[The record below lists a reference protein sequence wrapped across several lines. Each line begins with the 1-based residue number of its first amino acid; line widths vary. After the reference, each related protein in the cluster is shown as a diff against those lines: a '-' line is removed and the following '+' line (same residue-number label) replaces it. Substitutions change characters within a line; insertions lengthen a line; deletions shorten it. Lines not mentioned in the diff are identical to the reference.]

1 MINYGVVYPQAI
13 LIFTVTILYSV
24 IQPTIL
30 IFGALYFGIG
40 YVVYKYKLL
49 FGESSSFS
57 FTSIFSDAF
66 AM

>member
-1 MINYGVVYPQAI
+1 MINYGDVYPQAI
-13 LIFTVTILYSV
+13 LIFTVTMLYSV

-49 FGESSSFS
+49 FG
-57 FTSIFSDAF
+57 IFLPNILRIRY
-66 AM
+66 